1 MVLLASRP
9 PEREVA
15 LPPLVQGLLTPPRGS
30 LCRSQTAVASWGWL
44 VVDAPP
50 PGGLLFHSEPPE
62 RQAGAEQR
70 HLSVG
75 G

>member
-44 VVDAPP
+44 VVDAPS
-50 PGGLLFHSEPPE
+50 GGLLFHSEPPE